1 MRGLSLLKILRF
13 IFAAVA
19 MFFAVYGI
27 TTGDFKF
34 QPYMVFFLGLM
45 MLVMGLEEFKN
56 ERKSYGVL
64 LVIVFLLLLFV
75 SVKGHY

>member
-1 MRGLSLLKILRF
+1 MLTVFRF
-13 IFAAVA
+13 IFATVA
-19 MFFAVYGI
+19 ILFAVYGLI
-27 TTGDFKF
+27 TGDFKF

-64 LVIVFLLLLFV
+64 LVIIFLLLLFV
-75 SVKGHY
+75 SVKGYY